1 MTQSSVS
8 EESECFENEI
18 VNRIK
23 TLEVAIK
30 NNANE
35 NTRKLFE
42 EIEKLQ
48 GAFHDVLKEQSE
60 LKKEVNQLREERSV
74 LVDEVQQLRDLTWVL
89 KNQQNELEQYT
100 RKNNIRV
107 FGLRDKVK
115 FEEVEDTTSLVLD
128 LFRGRLGLTHF
139 DPQTI
144 DVAHRIGPFK
154 KEYDRAV
161 IVRFTTHR
169 AANEVLAKRRA
180 LKGSGITIA
189 EDLTPTNAAKF
200 RKFREIKCVQ
210 RAWTKRGEIYVK
222 REDGLILK
230 VGPRDTVEDITK
242 RLLTQTRS
250 THQKQNK
257 HSAILQHAQPDKPK
271 TQTLVVQVQGKIERR
286 AYLPPTSPIIAQ
298 PPTHQSQQPPLCAR

>member
-1 MTQSSVS
+1 
-8 EESECFENEI
+8 
-18 VNRIK
+18 
-23 TLEVAIK
+23 
-30 NNANE
+30 
-35 NTRKLFE
+35 
-42 EIEKLQ
+42 
-48 GAFHDVLKEQSE
+48 
-60 LKKEVNQLREERSV
+60 
-74 LVDEVQQLRDLTWVL
+74 EVQQLRDLTWLL

-154 KEYDRAV
+154 IEYNRAV

-210 RAWTKRGEIYVK
+210 RAWTKRGEVYVK
-222 REDGLILK
+222 REDGLVLK

-242 RLLTQTRS
+242 KLLTQTRS

-257 HSAILQHAQPDKPK
+257 HLAILQHALPDKPK
-271 TQTLVVQVQGKIERR
+271 TQTHSGGTSTRKDREKSRSPANVTNYSATTNTPEPTASVVCPLASTPCERVDSPTQELNHINVTPVQKRLISMAGALDEE
-286 AYLPPTSPIIAQ
+286 
-298 PPTHQSQQPPLCAR
+298 

>member
-1 MTQSSVS
+1 MVAHLETWELLKRSKSSCRVHGHTANAGGD
-8 EESECFENEI
+8 FLLGYDVTFLDGI
-18 VNRIK
+18 V
-23 TLEVAIK
+23 T
-30 NNANE
+30 
-35 NTRKLFE
+35 
-42 EIEKLQ
+42 
-48 GAFHDVLKEQSE
+48 
-60 LKKEVNQLREERSV
+60 
-74 LVDEVQQLRDLTWVL
+74 
-89 KNQQNELEQYT
+89 
-100 RKNNIRV
+100 
-107 FGLRDKVK
+107 
-115 FEEVEDTTSLVLD
+115 D

-161 IVRFTTHR
+161 IVRFITHR

-200 RKFREIKCVQ
+200 PKFREIKSVQ

-222 REDGLILK
+222 REDGLVLK

-271 TQTLVVQVQGKIERR
+271 TQTHTGGTSTRKDREKSRSPANVTNYSATTYTPEPTASVVCPLASTPCERVDSPTQELDHINVTPVQKRLISMAGALNEEGCRKND
-286 AYLPPTSPIIAQ
+286 
-298 PPTHQSQQPPLCAR
+298 